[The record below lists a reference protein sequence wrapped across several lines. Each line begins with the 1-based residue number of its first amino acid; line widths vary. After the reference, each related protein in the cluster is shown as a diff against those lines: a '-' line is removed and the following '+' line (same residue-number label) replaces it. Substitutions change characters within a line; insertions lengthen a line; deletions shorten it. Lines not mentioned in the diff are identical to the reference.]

1 MKEIGQLIEDDGRFE
16 VRIPEMSL
24 VIRGDYPEWV
34 MQAASDVITN
44 TKKAE
49 YESIVDEKETLLEFG
64 EASETD
70 VDSAK
75 FNMKQRFEIV
85 PQCIVTMGRLDYKW
99 IAREGRDKLNGEF
112 DGQAVRRIHD
122 MSLTMND
129 SFLKDDDGVN
139 MSDDQPSQ

>member
-1 MKEIGQLIEDDGRFE
+1 MKEIGQLYEDDGRYV

-24 VIRGDYPEWV
+24 VVRGDYPEWV

-49 YESIVDEKETLLEFG
+49 SESIIDEKATLLEFG
-64 EASETD
+64 EATETE

-75 FNMKQRFEIV
+75 FSLKQRFEIV

-99 IAREGRDKLNGEF
+99 IAREGRDKMNGEF

-129 SFLKDDDGVN
+129 SFLKDEDGVS
-139 MSDDQPSQ
+139 MSDEPKSQ

>member
-1 MKEIGQLIEDDGRFE
+1 
-16 VRIPEMSL
+16 
-24 VIRGDYPEWV
+24 

-49 YESIVDEKETLLEFG
+49 SESIIDEKATLLEFD
-64 EASETD
+64 EATEPE
-70 VDSAK
+70 VESAK
-75 FNMKQRFEIV
+75 FILKPRFDIE

-99 IAREGRDKLNGEF
+99 IAREGRDKMNGEF

-129 SFLKDDDGVN
+129 SFLKDEDGVS
-139 MSDDQPSQ
+139 MSDEPKSQ